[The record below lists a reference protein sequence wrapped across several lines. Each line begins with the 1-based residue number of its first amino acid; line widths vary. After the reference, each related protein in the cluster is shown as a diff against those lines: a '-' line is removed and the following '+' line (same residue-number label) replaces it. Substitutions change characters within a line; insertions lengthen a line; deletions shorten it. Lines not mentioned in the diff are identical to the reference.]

1 MIISLWKWNHQT
13 SRPLVPARAM
23 RNVTWA
29 IGVLALMGGALPIHA
44 NAADSRLE
52 LAFMPRTMSV
62 TLLNEGGKYVL
73 VDLKHI
79 PQGGTCR
86 MDKDATIAR
95 VGPGASPETTR
106 VRYAAAQVSA
116 GGCPFLTTFDMANT
130 DYAAARAAFLQMKDE
145 ASKKVDEI
153 KKELGEKWDEV
164 VGKKD

>member
-1 MIISLWKWNHQT
+1 MVHKLVHGIVGSLAFMAWPFSVHAQAT
-13 SRPLVPARAM
+13 HA
-23 RNVTWA
+23 
-29 IGVLALMGGALPIHA
+29 GV
-44 NAADSRLE
+44 E
-52 LAFMPRTMSV
+52 LAFMPRTMTV
-62 TLLNEGGKYVL
+62 TLLNEGGKYVV

-106 VRYAAAQVSA
+106 VRYAGAQVSA

-130 DYAAARAAFLQMKDE
+130 DYEAARAAFLQMKDE
-145 ASKKVDEI
+145 ASKKVEQV

-164 VGKKD
+164 LGKNDKD